1 MPPKDMQQHEFFL
14 STDNGKTYKPLGK
27 VLNENLIVDDLI
39 PEEGTKLPFFKPDE
53 ELVISCKFNI
63 RSNPSLY
70 IFLLTGKWPSNNWLK
85 MHGYPMRKRCGFHK
99 RKHK

>member
-14 STDNGKTYKPLGK
+14 STDNGETYKPLCK
-27 VLNENLIVDDLI
+27 VMNENIIVDDLI
-39 PEEGTKLPFFKPDE
+39 PGEGTKLPFFKPDE
-53 ELVISCKFNI
+53 EHVISCKFDI
-63 RSNPSLY
+63 RSNLSLY

>member
-14 STDNGKTYKPLGK
+14 SNDNGETYKPLGK
-27 VLNENLIVDDLI
+27 AMNKNIIVDDLI
-39 PEEGTKLPFFKPDE
+39 PEEGTKLPFIKPDE

-70 IFLLTGKWPSNNWLK
+70 IFLLTGKWPSNNWLRL
-85 MHGYPMRKRCGFHK
+85 HGYQMVRRCGYRKRK
-99 RKHK
+99 

>member
-1 MPPKDMQQHEFFL
+1 MPPKDMQPYEPFL

-70 IFLLTGKWPSNNWLK
+70 IFLLTGKWPSNNWLRL
-85 MHGYPMRKRCGFHK
+85 HGYPMVRRCGYRKRK
-99 RKHK
+99 QK